1 MGNMAR
7 SEKGHVLVLA
17 LVIMTVG
24 AITIVAL
31 LHHLDTSLSLASKSE
46 ERAVTYYAAD
56 SGLEDAFF
64 WLKQGKEL
72 AEWVWNEEEQQ
83 WQREPYE
90 IYGRTVDVSVVE
102 DLGNLT
108 NKITST
114 ATAINSST
122 STTIEAYVL
131 SRWFDLSPFGENAIT
146 SQGDIEIL
154 GQKGGIQG
162 NVTYVGTLSC
172 PGDPNCEETINGTVT
187 QVEEIEYWPEA
198 WQFYDYFYNDVDDL
212 DPFPDLLIDIF
223 NTPIIEP
230 LYREGNLLIQSSV
243 KGASATLNGTIYVTG
258 DLGIGQQNQDFTLN
272 LNHHTIFVEG
282 TREIDPGTGEEYDAI
297 KLDGK
302 CTIAGSGSIIA
313 LGNIDFGP
321 KIQTSEDDFVF
332 LMSAEGMT
340 TLNPMNDFYGSI
352 GGNAKVDLF
361 PGVDLVW
368 IDPVDAGYEFP
379 EGKYMWRLLTYDIIK

>member
-1 MGNMAR
+1 MVR
-7 SEKGHVLVLA
+7 KEKGYILLLA
-17 LVIMTVG
+17 LIIVTISALIMG
-24 AITIVAL
+24 GFFLYLNA
-31 LHHLDTSLSLASKSE
+31 SLSASGRSE
-46 ERAVTYYAAD
+46 ERSVTYYAAD
-56 SGLEDAFF
+56 TGFEDAIF

-108 NKITST
+108 NKIIST

-146 SQGDIEIL
+146 SQGNVKIL
-154 GQKGGIQG
+154 GQKGGVQG
-162 NVTYVGTLSC
+162 NVTYVGTLEC
-172 PGDPNCEETINGTVT
+172 TGDPNCEETINGTVT
-187 QVEEIEYWPEA
+187 QVEEIEYWPEG
-198 WQFYDYFYNDVDDL
+198 WEVYDYFYNDVDDL
-212 DPFPDLLIDIF
+212 DPFPDHLIDVF

-243 KGASATLNGTIYVTG
+243 KGTSATLNGTIYVTG
-258 DLGIGQQNQDFTLN
+258 DLEIGQHNQDFTLN

-282 TREIDPGTGEEYDAI
+282 TREIDPKDGEEYDTI

-302 CTIAGSGSIIA
+302 CTIAGSGAMIA

-321 KIQTSEDDFVF
+321 KIQTGEEDFVF
-332 LMSAEGMT
+332 LMSVEGMT
-340 TLNPMNDFYGSI
+340 TLNPMNDFHGSI
-352 GGNAKVDLF
+352 GGNAKVALF
-361 PGVDLVW
+361 PGTNLIW
-368 IDPVDAGYEFP
+368 IDPADAGCEFP
-379 EGKYMWRLLTYDIIK
+379 EGEFMVRILTYDIIK